1 VFHLWHEHHDGMS
14 GHVFLLEQQMREL
27 REELAAQ
34 GMVCGRE
41 GGRGI
46 PLHKLETPQNWFVP
60 AIEIEE
66 ALEVASPEPVTL
78 DDAKLWQEFLA
89 FLESAAQRG
98 GLRVK

>member
-1 VFHLWHEHHDGMS
+1 MFHLWHQRHDGMS

-46 PLHKLETPQNWFVP
+46 PLHKLETPRNWFVP
-60 AIEIEE
+60 PVEIEE
-66 ALEVASPEPVTL
+66 ALEQASREPRAIA
-78 DDAKLWQEFLA
+78 DRKLWEDFLD
-89 FLESAAQRG
+89 FLEAAVPRG
-98 GLRVK
+98 GMRVK